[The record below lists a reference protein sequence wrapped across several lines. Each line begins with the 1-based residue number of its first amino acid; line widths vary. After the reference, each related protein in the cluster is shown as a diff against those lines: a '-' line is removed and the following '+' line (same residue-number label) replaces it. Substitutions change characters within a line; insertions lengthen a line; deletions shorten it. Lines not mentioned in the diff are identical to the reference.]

1 MYEEILYNEDDAWEL
16 GVLHATGH
24 SGCEL
29 AESHAYHEYWL
40 AGIHDRAS
48 LTSSRIEQLA
58 YLWSCHG

>member
-29 AESHAYHEYWL
+29 AESHAYH
-40 AGIHDRAS
+40 
-48 LTSSRIEQLA
+48 
-58 YLWSCHG
+58 